1 MAEQDSFMQQLQ
13 SLFWKYMG
21 RAIGQTERP
30 HDILYHYTN
39 LDSFMGMIDNRSIW
53 MSKGNFLNDSGELV
67 YIRHI
72 ARHVLELLEQ
82 KINET
87 YGKDKELEK
96 CRN

>member
-1 MAEQDSFMQQLQ
+1 
-13 SLFWKYMG
+13 
-21 RAIGQTERP
+21 
-30 HDILYHYTN
+30 
-39 LDSFMGMIDNRSIW
+39 